1 MSPQSTLVR
10 PVRRNA
16 TGVLDLTDF
25 SCPPAPRLRAVPNTD
40 LPEASPPATE
50 LLPPLVISPA
60 PAFERAAPLR
70 LVEPDALVRLGGTR
84 SGAGTHTPEHIRRA
98 PGHVRLTRRGRL
110 ALLGAAVLCMLLGFS
125 LGDTLSF
132 TAGSISPAAASHTV
146 VVQPGQT
153 LWGIATQVAPHAD
166 PRATIQ
172 QIIDLNHLPSTGLQA
187 GETLAVP
194 S

>member
-1 MSPQSTLVR
+1 MSPQPTLLS
-10 PVRRNA
+10 PVRRSPVRRIP

-25 SCPPAPRLRAVPNTD
+25 AQPVRRLRPVPKTD
-40 LPEASPPATE
+40 
-50 LLPPLVISPA
+50 LLPPLVIRLA
-60 PAFERAAPLR
+60 PPFERATPLR
-70 LVEPDALVRLGGTR
+70 LVEVAPSVGTR
-84 SGAGTHTPEHIRRA
+84 SAAKSLTAGHI
-98 PGHVRLTRRGRL
+98 RLTRRGRL
-110 ALLGAAVLCMLLGFS
+110 ALLVAAVLCMLLGFS

-132 TAGSISPAAASHTV
+132 TAGTTSPPPASHSI

-172 QIIDLNHLPSTGLQA
+172 QIIVLNHLPSTGLQA
-187 GETLAVP
+187 GQSLAVP

>member
-1 MSPQSTLVR
+1 MSPQPTLLS
-10 PVRRNA
+10 PVRRSPVRRIP

-25 SCPPAPRLRAVPNTD
+25 AQPVRRLRPVPKTD
-40 LPEASPPATE
+40 
-50 LLPPLVISPA
+50 LLPPLVISLA
-60 PAFERAAPLR
+60 PPFERATPLR
-70 LVEPDALVRLGGTR
+70 LVETDAQLSISTR
-84 SGAGTHTPEHIRRA
+84 AAAKSLTAGHI
-98 PGHVRLTRRGRL
+98 RLTRRGRL
-110 ALLGAAVLCMLLGFS
+110 ALLVAAVLCMLLGFS

-132 TAGSISPAAASHTV
+132 TAGTISPPPASHSI

-172 QIIDLNHLPSTGLQA
+172 QIIVLNHLPSTGLQA
-187 GETLAVP
+187 GQSLAVP

>member
-1 MSPQSTLVR
+1 MSPQPTLLS
-10 PVRRNA
+10 PVRRSP

-25 SCPPAPRLRAVPNTD
+25 SCPPVRRLRVVPKTD
-40 LPEASPPATE
+40 

-60 PAFERAAPLR
+60 PAFERATPLR
-70 LVEPDALVRLGGTR
+70 LVEVAPSV
-84 SGAGTHTPEHIRRA
+84 GTHAAAKTLTGEHI
-98 PGHVRLTRRGRL
+98 RLTRRGRL
-110 ALLGAAVLCMLLGFS
+110 ALLVAAVVCMLVGFS

-132 TAGSISPAAASHTV
+132 TAGTTSAPPASHSI

-172 QIIDLNHLPSTGLQA
+172 QIIVLNHLPSTGLQA
-187 GETLAVP
+187 GQSLAVP